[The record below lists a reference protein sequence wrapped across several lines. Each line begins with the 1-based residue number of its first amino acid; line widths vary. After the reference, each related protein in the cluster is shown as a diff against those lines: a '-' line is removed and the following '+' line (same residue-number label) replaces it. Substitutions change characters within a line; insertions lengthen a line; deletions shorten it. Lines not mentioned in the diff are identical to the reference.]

1 MQQPR
6 VFFSPK
12 RLPSDPTAFIQLL
25 GYKDRAWSILTLN
38 FLTSRW
44 QSPGTAARRGGGVSF
59 SLKPAWMLC
68 VQLLQ
73 GTAGG
78 GLHWGSCTGPFQ
90 PPQLSVLSPL
100 AVPQGDFCFG
110 ESLFL
115 FFPFLL
121 APLSYALRLCCLS
134 SLLLHCFSAVGRFLC
149 LFRMVICVL
158 TVLTSHSISYIPVF
172 VLQGD

>member
-78 GLHWGSCTGPFQ
+78 GCTGGAAQVPSS
-90 PPQLSVLSPL
+90 PHSSVFFHLWPCPKGISALGNRSSCSSP
-100 AVPQGDFCFG
+100 
-110 ESLFL
+110 
-115 FFPFLL
+115 
-121 APLSYALRLCCLS
+121 S
-134 SLLLHCFSAVGRFLC
+134 S
-149 LFRMVICVL
+149 
-158 TVLTSHSISYIPVF
+158 
-172 VLQGD
+172 